1 MQRRWEFRV
10 LGSLQVIDSGQ
21 VVELRSAKQRV
32 LLSALLMKANAPVS
46 SYELMEHLWGDEPS
60 GSARATLQTYVMRLR
75 QALDDLA
82 DRKLVRTWPTGYSI
96 HLDDDQL
103 DLLTFQRLRAEAR
116 RAPDLETEARL
127 LGEAAA
133 LWRGPALDQVSS
145 LRVEQTDVQRLNEQR
160 WEVLERRNDAELQLG
175 RYDRVVDELR
185 SLVAQHPLRERFWFQ
200 LMLALHRTGQQAQ
213 ALDVFRRAREVL
225 ADELG
230 IDPNNELR
238 ALHMEVLA
246 GSSAPVAVQSG
257 PSWLPPA
264 VGDFSGR
271 ADEVALLTAG
281 LRAGGTWTITG
292 PGGVGKTSLAVHC
305 AHAVRDAFPDGR
317 LYLNLRGGEHRPVEP
332 AAALD
337 RLLRGLGVPG
347 GAIPSSVDERVDLY
361 RDLLSDRRVLVVL
374 DNATTEAQVRP
385 LLPGTT
391 SGAALVTSRAV
402 LAGLEAAYVVPLDV
416 LPPDDALA
424 LLRAA
429 VGEARCAAE
438 PEAARE
444 IVTYCGKLPLALR
457 VAAARLVAR
466 PHWQLAKLAG
476 RLSDERR
483 RFDELSLGDLDV
495 RASLALS
502 YDGLGES
509 HRTAFRL
516 LSLVD
521 TPDFPAWTASPLLG
535 LDPDDAEDHVEA
547 LVDARLVDYAGRD
560 ALGQVRY
567 RLHDL
572 LRAFGREAA
581 SEDPA
586 VALKA
591 LFEQW
596 LDLATRA
603 DAELPHQAVRLE
615 PRALDPFDL
624 GDAAAWFDAE
634 WQNIHA
640 LVTQAVALGLDAQA
654 AELAIRSAA
663 FCDLR
668 ARFDDWEQI
677 NRVGLSCAPPDR
689 RPVLLQQ
696 RGILRVR
703 MHDYVAASE
712 DFQAAQEGFAAI
724 GNVWGEAYG
733 WSGMGWMHEWSG
745 RSAEARE
752 AHREAMSRFVASG
765 NPHGEIEVLCSLG
778 AIERRAGG
786 LTAASGYL
794 ERARRLASGLGDEQS
809 ALMATLELG
818 RLHQFTGDLAAS
830 AEFLR
835 TSLASAQRLGDPDMA
850 ANIRLFLADT
860 LIRSGEVVPAEEQLR
875 QAWEFFEEHDD
886 RQGRIWV
893 WRLRSGLAGTPEEAL
908 ELASLAVDQ
917 SREMDSPPELGR
929 SLRVLGD
936 ALDRAGRA
944 EEARE
949 HWRQAE
955 EILTAAGF
963 QAEVDELRLAANP
976 GPG

>member
-1 MQRRWEFRV
+1 MQRRWGFGV
-10 LGSLQVIDSGQ
+10 LGSLQVSDSGR

-32 LLSALLMKANAPVS
+32 LLAALLMKANAPVS
-46 SYELMEHLWGDEPS
+46 SYELMEHLWGEEPS

-75 QALDDLA
+75 QSLDDLA

-145 LRVEQTDVQRLNEQR
+145 LRMEQTDVQRLNEQR
-160 WEVLERRNDAELQLG
+160 WEVLERRNDAELNLG
-175 RYDRVVDELR
+175 RHDQIVDELR
-185 SLVAQHPLRERFWFQ
+185 SLVAEHPLRERFWYQ

-213 ALDVFRRAREVL
+213 ALDVFRRASDVL

-230 IDPNNELR
+230 IDPNAELR

-246 GSSAPVAVQSG
+246 GSSAPVAAVQSG

-271 ADEVALLTAG
+271 ADEVTRLTAG

-292 PGGVGKTSLAVHC
+292 SGGVGKTSLAVHC
-305 AHAVRDAFPDGR
+305 AHAVRDAFPDGQ
-317 LYLNLRGGEHRPVEP
+317 LYLNLRGGEQKPVEP

-337 RLLRGLGVPG
+337 RLLRGLGVSG
-347 GAIPSSVDERVDLY
+347 GAIPSTVEDRVDLY
-361 RDLLSDRRVLVVL
+361 RDLLSDRKILVVL
-374 DNATTEAQVRP
+374 DNAVNEAQVRP

-391 SGAALVTSRAV
+391 SGAALVTSRAA
-402 LAGLEAAYVVPLDV
+402 LAGLEAAHVVPLDV
-416 LPPDDALA
+416 LPSADALA

-438 PEAARE
+438 PGAAQE
-444 IVTYCGKLPLALR
+444 IVAYCGKLPLALR

-466 PHWQLAKLAG
+466 PHWQLSKLAG
-476 RLSDERR
+476 RLSDSRR
-483 RFDELSLGDLDV
+483 RFDELSVGDLDV

-502 YDGLGES
+502 YDGLDES
-509 HRTAFRL
+509 HRIAFRL

-535 LDPDDAEDHVEA
+535 LDLDDAEDHVEA

-560 ALGQVRY
+560 AVGQVRY

-572 LRAFGREAA
+572 LRAYGREAA
-581 SEDPA
+581 TEDPA
-586 VALKA
+586 VALRG

-603 DAELPHQAVRLE
+603 DVELPHQGVRLE
-615 PRALDPFDL
+615 PLALERFDL
-624 GDAAAWFDAE
+624 GDAADWFDAE
-634 WQNIHA
+634 WQNVHA
-640 LVTQAVALGLDAQA
+640 VITQAAALGLGSLA
-654 AELAIRSAA
+654 AELAVRSAA

-677 NRVGLSCAPPDR
+677 NALALSCAPPAR
-689 RPVLLQQ
+689 RPMLFQQ
-696 RGILRVR
+696 RGILRAR
-703 MHDYVAASE
+703 LHDYAAASA
-712 DFQAAQEGFAAI
+712 DFQAAREGFAAA
-724 GNVWGEAYG
+724 GDVWGEAYA
-733 WSGMGWMHEWSG
+733 WYGMGWMHEWGG
-745 RSAEARE
+745 RSSEARE
-752 AHREAMSRFVASG
+752 AHREAMTRFVASS

-786 LTAASGYL
+786 LTSARDYL
-794 ERARRLASGLGDEQS
+794 ERARRVAAQLGDQQS
-809 ALMATLELG
+809 ELMATLELG
-818 RLHQFTGDLAAS
+818 RLHQFTGELDESAAFLRSSLAA
-830 AEFLR
+830 
-835 TSLASAQRLGDPDMA
+835 AQKLGDPDLA

-860 LIRSGEVVPAEEQLR
+860 LVRSGSDSLAEEQLR

-893 WRLRSGLAGTPEEAL
+893 WRLRSGLATSADEAL
-908 ELASLAVDQ
+908 RLASLALEQ
-917 SREMDSPPELGR
+917 AREMGSPPEFGR
-929 SLRVLGD
+929 SLRVLGN
-936 ALDRAGRA
+936 ALERAGRA

-955 EILTAAGF
+955 EALTAAGF
-963 QAEVDELRLAANP
+963 QAEVDELRMATS
-976 GPG
+976 

>member
-1 MQRRWEFRV
+1 MQRRWGFKV
-10 LGSLQVIDSGQ
+10 LGSLQVIDSGR

-32 LLSALLMKANAPVS
+32 LLAALLMKANAPVS

-60 GSARATLQTYVMRLR
+60 GAARATLQTYVMRLR
-75 QALDDLA
+75 QSLDDLA

-96 HLDDDQL
+96 HVEDDQL

-116 RAPDLETEARL
+116 RAPDLETEAGL

-145 LRVEQTDVQRLNEQR
+145 LRMEQTDVQRLNEQR

-175 RYDRVVDELR
+175 RHDQIVDELR
-185 SLVAQHPLRERFWFQ
+185 SLVGEHPLRERFWYQ

-213 ALDVFRRAREVL
+213 ALDVFRRASDVL

-230 IDPNNELR
+230 IDPNAELR

-246 GSSAPVAVQSG
+246 GSSAPVAATGTG

-271 ADEVALLTAG
+271 SAEVVRLTAG

-305 AHAVRDAFPDGR
+305 AHVVRDAFPDGQ
-317 LYLNLRGGEHRPVEP
+317 LYLNLRGGEQKPVEP

-337 RLLRGLGVPG
+337 RLLRGLGVSG
-347 GAIPSSVDERVDLY
+347 GAIPSTVEDRVDLY
-361 RDLLSDRRVLVVL
+361 RDLLSDRRILVVL
-374 DNATTEAQVRP
+374 DNAVNEAQVRP

-391 SGAALVTSRAV
+391 AGAALVTSRAA
-402 LAGLEAAYVVPLDV
+402 LAGLEAAHVVPLDV
-416 LPPDDALA
+416 LPAVDALA
-424 LLRAA
+424 LLQAA

-438 PEAARE
+438 PGAAQQ
-444 IVTYCGKLPLALR
+444 IVTYCGSLPLALR

-466 PHWQLAKLAG
+466 PHWQLSKLAG

-502 YDGLGES
+502 YDGLDES

-521 TPDFPAWTASPLLG
+521 TPDFPAWVASSLLG
-535 LDPDDAEDHVEA
+535 LDLDDAEDNVEA

-586 VALKA
+586 EALKA

-596 LDLATRA
+596 LDLAMRA
-603 DAELPHQAVRLE
+603 DVELPHQGVRLE
-615 PRALDPFDL
+615 PLALERFDL
-624 GDAAAWFDAE
+624 GDAAEWFDAE
-634 WQNIHA
+634 WQNVHA
-640 LVTQAVALGLDAQA
+640 VITQAAALGLGSLA

-677 NRVGLSCAPPDR
+677 NALGLTCAPAARKPM
-689 RPVLLQQ
+689 LFQQ
-696 RGILRVR
+696 RGILRAR
-703 MHDYVAASE
+703 LHDYAAASA
-712 DFQAAQEGFAAI
+712 DFQAAQEGFVEA
-724 GNVWGEAYG
+724 GDVWGEAYA
-733 WSGMGWMHEWSG
+733 WYGMGWMHEWCG
-745 RSAEARE
+745 RSLEARA
-752 AHREAMSRFVASG
+752 AHREAMERFVASS

-786 LTAASGYL
+786 LAAAQQYL
-794 ERARRLASGLGDEQS
+794 ERARRVAGQLGDEQS
-809 ALMATLELG
+809 ELMATLELG
-818 RLHQFTGDLAAS
+818 RLHQFTGELDESAAFLRSSLAA
-830 AEFLR
+830 
-835 TSLASAQRLGDPDMA
+835 AQKLGDPDLA

-860 LIRSGEVVPAEEQLR
+860 LVRSGQNSLAEEQLR

-893 WRLRSGLAGTPEEAL
+893 WRLRSGLAATPEEAL
-908 ELASLAVDQ
+908 RLAELALDQ
-917 SREMDSPPELGR
+917 ARDMGSPPEFGR
-929 SLRVLGD
+929 SLRVLGN
-936 ALDRAGRA
+936 ALDRSGRA

-955 EILTAAGF
+955 ETLTASGF
-963 QAEVDELRLAANP
+963 QAEAVELRLATS
-976 GPG
+976 

>member
-1 MQRRWEFRV
+1 MRRRWAFRV
-10 LGSLQVIDSGQ
+10 LGSLQVIDSGR

-32 LLSALLMKANAPVS
+32 LLAALLMKANAPVS

-60 GSARATLQTYVMRLR
+60 GAARATLQTYVMRLR
-75 QALDDLA
+75 QSLDDLA

-96 HLDDDQL
+96 HVEDDQL
-103 DLLTFQRLRAEAR
+103 DLLTFQKLRAEAR

-145 LRVEQTDVQRLNEQR
+145 LRMEQTDVQRLNEQR

-175 RYDRVVDELR
+175 RHDQLVDELR
-185 SLVAQHPLRERFWFQ
+185 SLVAEHPLRERFWYQ
-200 LMLALHRTGQQAQ
+200 LMLALHRSGQQAQ
-213 ALDVFRRAREVL
+213 ALDVFRRASEVL

-230 IDPNNELR
+230 IDPNAELR

-246 GSSAPVAVQSG
+246 GSSAPVAVQAG

-271 ADEVALLTAG
+271 ADEVARLTTG

-305 AHAVRDAFPDGR
+305 AHAVRDAFPDGQ
-317 LYLNLRGGEHRPVEP
+317 LYLNLRGGEQQPVGP

-337 RLLRGLGVPG
+337 RLLRGLGVSG
-347 GAIPSSVDERVDLY
+347 GAIPSSVEDRVDLY
-361 RDLLSDRRVLVVL
+361 RDLLSDRRILVVL
-374 DNATTEAQVRP
+374 DNAVNEAQVRP

-391 SGAALVTSRAV
+391 SGAALVTSRAA
-402 LAGLEAAYVVPLDV
+402 LAGLEAAHVVPLDV
-416 LPPDDALA
+416 LPQDDALT
-424 LLRAA
+424 LLRTA

-438 PEAARE
+438 PRAAQE
-444 IVTYCGKLPLALR
+444 IVAYCGQLPLALR

-502 YDGLGES
+502 YDGLDAS
-509 HRTAFRL
+509 HQTAFRL

-535 LDPDDAEDHVEA
+535 LDVDDAEDHVEA

-560 ALGQVRY
+560 AAGQVRY

-581 SEDPA
+581 TEDPA
-586 VALKA
+586 EALKA

-603 DAELPHQAVRLE
+603 DAELPHQAIRLE
-615 PRALDPFDL
+615 PAELAPFDL
-624 GDAAAWFDAE
+624 GDAATWFDAE

-640 LVTQAVALGLDAQA
+640 LVTQAAALGLGAQA

-668 ARFDDWEQI
+668 ARFDDWEQLNCI
-677 NRVGLSCAPPDR
+677 GLSCAPPER
-689 RPVLLQQ
+689 KPVLFQQ
-696 RGILRVR
+696 RGILRAR

-712 DFQAAQEGFAAI
+712 NFQAAQEGFAAT
-724 GNVWGEAYG
+724 GDVWGEAYG
-733 WSGMGWMHEWSG
+733 WYGMGWMHEWSG

-752 AHREAMSRFVASG
+752 AHRQAMTRFVASG

-786 LTAASGYL
+786 LAAATGYL
-794 ERARRLASGLGDEQS
+794 ERARRLANSLGDEQS
-809 ALMATLELG
+809 ELMATLELG
-818 RLHQFTGDLAAS
+818 RLHQFTGELARS

-835 TSLASAQRLGDPDMA
+835 SSLAAARRMGDPDMA

-860 LIRSGEVVPAEEQLR
+860 LIRSDEVALAEEQLR
-875 QAWEFFEEHDD
+875 LAWEFFEEHDD

-893 WRLRSGLAGTPEEAL
+893 WRLRSGLASSPQEAL
-908 ELASLAVDQ
+908 RLASLALEQ
-917 SREMDSPPELGR
+917 AREMDSPPEFGR
-929 SLRVLGD
+929 SLRVLGN
-936 ALDRAGRA
+936 ALERAGRA

-955 EILTAAGF
+955 ETLTAAGF
-963 QAEVDELRLAANP
+963 QAEVDELRLTTRS
-976 GPG
+976 

>member
-1 MQRRWEFRV
+1 MQRRWGFGV
-10 LGSLQVIDSGQ
+10 LGSLQVIDSGR

-32 LLSALLMKANAPVS
+32 LLAALLMKANAPVS
-46 SYELMEHLWGDEPS
+46 SYELMEHLWGEEPS

-75 QALDDLA
+75 QSLDDLA

-96 HLDDDQL
+96 HVEDDQL

-116 RAPDLETEARL
+116 RAPDVETEARL

-145 LRVEQTDVQRLNEQR
+145 LRMEQTDVQRLNEQR

-175 RYDRVVDELR
+175 RHDQIVDELR
-185 SLVAQHPLRERFWFQ
+185 SLVAEHPLRERFWYQ

-213 ALDVFRRAREVL
+213 ALDVFRRASDVL

-230 IDPNNELR
+230 IDPNAELR

-246 GSSAPVAVQSG
+246 GSSAPVAAVQSG

-271 ADEVALLTAG
+271 ADEVTRLTAG

-305 AHAVRDAFPDGR
+305 AHVVRDAFPDGQ
-317 LYLNLRGGEHRPVEP
+317 LYLNLRGGEQKPVEP

-337 RLLRGLGVPG
+337 RLLRGLGVSG
-347 GAIPSSVDERVDLY
+347 GAIPSTVEDRVDLY
-361 RDLLSDRRVLVVL
+361 RDLLSDRRILVVL
-374 DNATTEAQVRP
+374 DNAVNEAQVRP

-391 SGAALVTSRAV
+391 SGAALVTSRAA
-402 LAGLEAAYVVPLDV
+402 LAGLEAAHVVPLDV
-416 LPPDDALA
+416 LPSEDALA

-438 PEAARE
+438 PGAAQE
-444 IVTYCGKLPLALR
+444 IVAYCGKLPLALR

-466 PHWQLAKLAG
+466 PHWQLAKLA
-476 RLSDERR
+476 R
-483 RFDELSLGDLDV
+483 RFDELSVGDLDV

-502 YDGLGES
+502 YDGLDES

-535 LDPDDAEDHVEA
+535 LDLDDAEDHVEA

-560 ALGQVRY
+560 AVGQVRY

-581 SEDPA
+581 AEDPA
-586 VALKA
+586 KA
-591 LFEQW
+591 LHGLFERW

-603 DAELPHQAVRLE
+603 DVEMPHQGVRLE
-615 PRALDPFDL
+615 PVALERFDL
-624 GDAAAWFDAE
+624 GDAADWFDAE
-634 WQNIHA
+634 WQNLQAVI
-640 LVTQAVALGLDAQA
+640 TQAVALGLCSLA
-654 AELAIRSAA
+654 AELAVRSAA
-663 FCDLR
+663 YCDLR
-668 ARFDDWEQI
+668 ALFDDWEQV
-677 NRVGLSCAPPDR
+677 NALALSCAPAAR
-689 RPVLLQQ
+689 RPMLLQQ
-696 RGILRVR
+696 RGILRAR
-703 MHDYVAASE
+703 LHDYAAASA
-712 DFQAAQEGFAAI
+712 DFQAAQEGFAAA
-724 GNVWGEAYG
+724 GNVWGEAYAWYG
-733 WSGMGWMHEWSG
+733 TGWMHEWGG
-745 RSAEARE
+745 RSLEARE
-752 AHREAMSRFVASG
+752 AHRRAMTRFVASS

-786 LTAASGYL
+786 LTAARDYL
-794 ERARRLASGLGDEQS
+794 ERARRVAAHLGDEQS
-809 ALMATLELG
+809 ELMAALELG
-818 RLHQFTGDLAAS
+818 RLHQFTGELEESAAFLRSSLAA
-830 AEFLR
+830 
-835 TSLASAQRLGDPDMA
+835 AQKLGDPDLA
-850 ANIRLFLADT
+850 ANVRLFLADT
-860 LIRSGEVVPAEEQLR
+860 LVRSGADALAEEQLR
-875 QAWEFFEEHDD
+875 QAWEFFEGHDD

-893 WRLRSGLAGTPEEAL
+893 WRLRSGMASSADEAL
-908 ELASLAVDQ
+908 RLASLAMEQ
-917 SREMDSPPELGR
+917 SRQMGSPPELGR
-929 SLRVLGD
+929 SSRVLGN
-936 ALDRAGRA
+936 ALERAGRA

-949 HWRQAE
+949 YWRLAE
-955 EILTAAGF
+955 ETLTAAGF
-963 QAEVDELRLAANP
+963 QAEVDELRMATS
-976 GPG
+976 

>member
-1 MQRRWEFRV
+1 MQRRWGFRV
-10 LGSLQVIDSGQ
+10 LGSLQVIDSGR
-21 VVELRSAKQRV
+21 VVELRAAKQRV
-32 LLSALLMKANAPVS
+32 LLAALLMKANAPVS
-46 SYELMEHLWGDEPS
+46 SYELMEHLWGEEPS
-60 GSARATLQTYVMRLR
+60 GAARATLQTYVMRLR
-75 QALDDLA
+75 QSLDDLA
-82 DRKLVRTWPTGYSI
+82 DRKLIRTWPTGYSI
-96 HLDDDQL
+96 HVDDDQL

-133 LWRGPALDQVSS
+133 LWRGPALDQISS
-145 LRVEQTDVQRLNEQR
+145 LRMEQTDVQRLNEQR

-175 RYDRVVDELR
+175 RHDQIVDELR
-185 SLVAQHPLRERFWFQ
+185 SLVTQHPLRERFWYQ

-213 ALDVFRRAREVL
+213 ALDVFRRASDVL

-230 IDPNNELR
+230 IDPNAELR

-271 ADEVALLTAG
+271 ATEVARLTAG

-305 AHAVRDAFPDGR
+305 AHAVRDAFPDGQ
-317 LYLNLRGGEHRPVEP
+317 LYLNLRGGEQKPVGP

-337 RLLRGLGVPG
+337 RLLRGLGVSG
-347 GAIPSSVDERVDLY
+347 GAIPSSVEDRVDLY
-361 RDLLSDRRVLVVL
+361 RDLLSDRRILVVL
-374 DNATTEAQVRP
+374 DNAVNEAQVRP

-391 SGAALVTSRAV
+391 SGAALVTSRAA
-402 LAGLEAAYVVPLDV
+402 LAGLEAAHVVPLDV
-416 LPPDDALA
+416 LPSADALA

-438 PEAARE
+438 PGAAQD
-444 IVTYCGKLPLALR
+444 IVTYCGQLPLALR

-502 YDGLGES
+502 YDGLDES

-516 LSLVD
+516 LSLLD
-521 TPDFPAWTASPLLG
+521 TPDFPAWVASPLLG
-535 LDPDDAEDHVEA
+535 LDLDDAEDHVEA

-560 ALGQVRY
+560 PLGQVRY

-581 SEDPA
+581 DEDPA
-586 VALKA
+586 AALKA

-603 DAELPHQAVRLE
+603 DVELPHQSIRLE
-615 PRALDPFDL
+615 PLALERFDL

-640 LVTQAVALGLDAQA
+640 VITQAAALGLGPLA
-654 AELAIRSAA
+654 AELTIRSAA

-677 NRVGLSCAPPDR
+677 NELGLSCAPPER
-689 RPVLLQQ
+689 KPILLQQ
-696 RGILRVR
+696 RGILYGRLHR
-703 MHDYVAASE
+703 YVEASA
-712 DFQAAQEGFAAI
+712 DFAAAQKGFALA
-724 GNVWGEAYG
+724 GDVWGEAYG
-733 WSGMGWMHEWSG
+733 WYGMGWMHEWSG

-752 AHREAMSRFVASG
+752 AHREAMARFVASG
-765 NPHGEIEVLCSLG
+765 NQHGEVEVLCSLG

-786 LTAASGYL
+786 LAAAQDYL
-794 ERARRLASGLGDEQS
+794 ERARRIARQLGDEQS
-809 ALMATLELG
+809 ELMATLELG
-818 RLHQFTGDLAAS
+818 RLHQFTGELEMSAAFLRSSLAA
-830 AEFLR
+830 
-835 TSLASAQRLGDPDMA
+835 AQKLGDPDFA
-850 ANIRLFLADT
+850 ANMRVFLADT
-860 LIRSGEVVPAEEQLR
+860 LIRSGQLPLAEEQLR
-875 QAWEFFEEHDD
+875 QAWEYFEEHND
-886 RQGRIWV
+886 QHGRMWV
-893 WRLRSGLAGTPEEAL
+893 WRLRSGLAETPEEAL
-908 ELASLAVDQ
+908 RLATLALNQ
-917 SREMDSPPELGR
+917 AREMDSPPEYGR

-936 ALDRAGRA
+936 ALERAGRS

-955 EILTAAGF
+955 ETLTAAGF
-963 QAEVDELRLAANP
+963 QAEVDELRLATS
-976 GPG
+976 

>member
-1 MQRRWEFRV
+1 MQRRWGFRV
-10 LGSLQVIDSGQ
+10 LGSLQVIDSGR

-32 LLSALLMKANAPVS
+32 LLAALLMKANAPVS
-46 SYELMEHLWGDEPS
+46 SYELMEHLWGEEPS
-60 GSARATLQTYVMRLR
+60 GAARATLQTYVMRLR
-75 QALDDLA
+75 QSLDDLA

-96 HLDDDQL
+96 HLEDDQL
-103 DLLTFQRLRAEAR
+103 DLLTFQRLRAEAK

-145 LRVEQTDVQRLNEQR
+145 LRMEQTDVQRLNEQR

-175 RYDRVVDELR
+175 RHDQVVDELR
-185 SLVAQHPLRERFWFQ
+185 SLVAEHPLRERFWYQ
-200 LMLALHRTGQQAQ
+200 LMLALHRAGQQAQ
-213 ALDVFRRAREVL
+213 ALDVFRRASDVL

-230 IDPNNELR
+230 IDPNAELR

-246 GSSAPVAVQSG
+246 GSSAPVAVQAG

-271 ADEVALLTAG
+271 TDEVVRLTAG

-305 AHAVRDAFPDGR
+305 AHLVRDAFPDGQ
-317 LYLNLRGGEHRPVEP
+317 LYLNLRGGEQKPVGP

-337 RLLRGLGVPG
+337 RLLRGLGVSG
-347 GAIPSSVDERVDLY
+347 GAIPSSVDDRVDLY
-361 RDLLSDRRVLVVL
+361 RDLLSDRRILVVL
-374 DNATTEAQVRP
+374 DNAINEAQVRP

-391 SGAALVTSRAV
+391 SGAALVTSRAA
-402 LAGLEAAYVVPLDV
+402 LAGLEAAHVVPLDV
-416 LPPDDALA
+416 LPPSDALA
-424 LLRAA
+424 MLRAA
-429 VGEARCAAE
+429 VGEARCTAE
-438 PEAARE
+438 PGAAQD
-444 IVTYCGKLPLALR
+444 IVAYCGQLPLALR

-502 YDGLGES
+502 YDGLDES

-521 TPDFPAWTASPLLG
+521 TPDFPAWVASPLLG
-535 LDPDDAEDHVEA
+535 LDLDDAEDHVEA

-581 SEDPA
+581 DEDPA
-586 VALKA
+586 AALKA

-603 DAELPHQAVRLE
+603 DVELPHQAIRLE
-615 PRALDPFDL
+615 PLALERFDL
-624 GDAAAWFDAE
+624 GDAADWFDAE
-634 WQNIHA
+634 WHNIHA
-640 LVTQAVALGLDAQA
+640 VLTQAASLGLSSLA
-654 AELAIRSAA
+654 AELAIRSSA

-668 ARFDDWEQI
+668 ARFDDWEHI
-677 NRVGLSCAPPDR
+677 NDLGLSCAPADR
-689 RPVLLQQ
+689 KPILFQQ
-696 RGILRVR
+696 RGILCARLHR
-703 MHDYVAASE
+703 YAEASSN
-712 DFQAAQEGFAAI
+712 FAAAQEGFAAA
-724 GNVWGEAYG
+724 GDVWGEAYA
-733 WSGMGWMHEWSG
+733 WYGMGWMHEWSG
-745 RSAEARE
+745 RSLEARS
-752 AHREAMSRFVASG
+752 AHREAMARFVASG
-765 NPHGEIEVLCSLG
+765 NPHGEVEVLCSLG

-786 LTAASGYL
+786 LAAAQEYL
-794 ERARRLASGLGDEQS
+794 ERARRVAAQLGDEQS
-809 ALMATLELG
+809 ELMATLELG
-818 RLHQFTGDLAAS
+818 RLHQFTGELQLSAGFLRSCLAA
-830 AEFLR
+830 
-835 TSLASAQRLGDPDMA
+835 AQKLGDPDWA

-860 LIRSGEVVPAEEQLR
+860 LIRSGQAGPAEEQLR

-893 WRLRSGLAGTPEEAL
+893 WRLRSGLAATPEEAL
-908 ELASLAVDQ
+908 RLASLAMDQ
-917 SREMDSPPELGR
+917 AREMDSPPEFGR

-936 ALDRAGRA
+936 ALERAGRV

-949 HWRQAE
+949 HWRRAE
-955 EILTAAGF
+955 ETLTAAGF
-963 QAEVDELRLAANP
+963 QAEVDELRLATS
-976 GPG
+976 

>member
-1 MQRRWEFRV
+1 MQRRWGFKV
-10 LGSLQVIDSGQ
+10 LGSLQVIDSGR

-32 LLSALLMKANAPVS
+32 LLAALLMKANAPVS
-46 SYELMEHLWGDEPS
+46 SYELMEHLWGEEPS

-75 QALDDLA
+75 QSLDDLA
-82 DRKLVRTWPTGYSI
+82 DRQLVRTWPTGYSI
-96 HLDDDQL
+96 HVDDDQL

-145 LRVEQTDVQRLNEQR
+145 LRMEQTDVQRLNEQR

-175 RYDRVVDELR
+175 RHDQIVDELR
-185 SLVAQHPLRERFWFQ
+185 SLVAEHPLRERFWYQ

-213 ALDVFRRAREVL
+213 ALDVFRRASDVL

-230 IDPNNELR
+230 IDPNAELR

-246 GSSAPVAVQSG
+246 GSSAPVAVQAG

-271 ADEVALLTAG
+271 ADEVARLTAG

-305 AHAVRDAFPDGR
+305 AHVVRDAFPDGQ
-317 LYLNLRGGEHRPVEP
+317 LYLNLRGGEQKPVEP

-337 RLLRGLGVPG
+337 RLLRGLGVSG
-347 GAIPSSVDERVDLY
+347 GAIPSSVDDRVDLY
-361 RDLLSDRRVLVVL
+361 RDLLSDRRILVVL
-374 DNATTEAQVRP
+374 DNAINEAQVRP

-391 SGAALVTSRAV
+391 SGAALVTSRAA
-402 LAGLEAAYVVPLDV
+402 LAGLEAAHVVPLDV
-416 LPPDDALA
+416 LPSADALT
-424 LLRAA
+424 LLQAA
-429 VGEARCAAE
+429 VGEARVAAE
-438 PEAARE
+438 PVAAQA
-444 IVTYCGKLPLALR
+444 IVTYCGQLPLALR

-502 YDGLGES
+502 YDGLDSS

-521 TPDFPAWTASPLLG
+521 TPDFPAWMASPLLG
-535 LDPDDAEDHVEA
+535 LELDDAEDHVEA

-581 SEDPA
+581 DEDPS

-596 LDLATRA
+596 LDLTTRA
-603 DAELPHQAVRLE
+603 DAELPHQAIRLE
-615 PRALDPFDL
+615 PVALERFDL

-640 LVTQAVALGLDAQA
+640 VINQAAALGLCALA
-654 AELAIRSAA
+654 AELVIRSTA

-668 ARFDDWEQI
+668 ARFDDWAQI
-677 NRVGLSCAPPDR
+677 NELGLSCAPPER
-689 RPVLLQQ
+689 KPILLQQ
-696 RGILRVR
+696 RGILYAR
-703 MHDYVAASE
+703 MHKYTEASA
-712 DFQAAQEGFAAI
+712 DFAAAQEAFALA
-724 GNVWGEAYG
+724 GDVWGEAYS
-733 WSGMGWMHEWSG
+733 WYGMGWIHEFSG
-745 RSAEARE
+745 RSLEARS
-752 AHREAMSRFVASG
+752 AHREAMTRFVASG
-765 NPHGEIEVLCSLG
+765 NPHGEVEVLCSLG

-786 LTAASGYL
+786 LAAAQEYL
-794 ERARRLASGLGDEQS
+794 ERARRVAGQLGDEQS
-809 ALMATLELG
+809 ELAATLELG
-818 RLHQFTGDLAAS
+818 RLHQFTGELEMSAAFLRSSLAA
-830 AEFLR
+830 
-835 TSLASAQRLGDPDMA
+835 AQKLGDPDFA
-850 ANIRLFLADT
+850 AHMRLFLADT
-860 LIRSGEVVPAEEQLR
+860 LIRSGQVGLAEEQLR
-875 QAWEFFEEHDD
+875 LAWEFFEEHDD
-886 RQGRIWV
+886 RHGRIWV
-893 WRLRSGLAGTPEEAL
+893 WRLRSALAATPEEAL
-908 ELASLAVDQ
+908 RLASLALEQ

-929 SLRVLGD
+929 SLRVLGN
-936 ALDRAGRA
+936 ALERAGRV

-949 HWRQAE
+949 QWRLAE
-955 EILTAAGF
+955 ETLTAAGF
-963 QAEVDELRLAANP
+963 QAEVDELRLATS
-976 GPG
+976 

>member
-10 LGSLQVIDSGQ
+10 LGSLQVTDSGRA
-21 VVELRSAKQRV
+21 VELRSAKQRV
-32 LLSALLMKANAPVS
+32 LLAALLMKANAPVS

-60 GSARATLQTYVMRLR
+60 GAARATLQTYVMRLR
-75 QALDDLA
+75 QSLDDLA

-96 HLDDDQL
+96 HVEDDQL

-145 LRVEQTDVQRLNEQR
+145 LRMEQTDVQRLNEQR
-160 WEVLERRNDAELQLG
+160 WEVLERRNEAELQLG
-175 RYDRVVDELR
+175 RHDQIVDELR
-185 SLVAQHPLRERFWFQ
+185 SLVAEHPLRERFWYQ

-213 ALDVFRRAREVL
+213 ALDVYRRASEVL

-230 IDPNNELR
+230 IDPNAELR

-271 ADEVALLTAG
+271 SDEVVRLTAG

-305 AHAVRDAFPDGR
+305 AHAVRDAFPDGQ
-317 LYLNLRGGEHRPVEP
+317 LYLNLRGGEQKPVEP

-337 RLLRGLGVPG
+337 RLLRGLGVSG
-347 GAIPSSVDERVDLY
+347 GAIPSSVEDRVDLY
-361 RDLLSDRRVLVVL
+361 RDLLSDRRILVVL
-374 DNATTEAQVRP
+374 DNAVNEAQVRP

-391 SGAALVTSRAV
+391 SGAALVTSRAA
-402 LAGLEAAYVVPLDV
+402 LAGLEAAHVVPLDV
-416 LPPDDALA
+416 LPSADALA

-438 PEAARE
+438 PAAAQE

-502 YDGLGES
+502 YDGLDKT
-509 HRTAFRL
+509 RQTAFRL

-521 TPDFPAWTASPLLG
+521 TPDFPAWVASPLLG
-535 LDPDDAEDHVEA
+535 LDLDDAEDHVEA

-586 VALKA
+586 IALQP

-596 LDLATRA
+596 LDLAVRA
-603 DAELPHQAVRLE
+603 DAELPHQGVRLE
-615 PRALDPFDL
+615 PLELERFDL
-624 GDAAAWFDAE
+624 GDAADWFDAE
-634 WQNIHA
+634 WLNIHA
-640 LVTQAVALGLDAQA
+640 VITQAAALGLGVLA

-677 NRVGLSCAPPDR
+677 NDLGLSCAPESR
-689 RPVLLQQ
+689 RPMLFQQ
-696 RGILRVR
+696 RGILSARL
-703 MHDYVAASE
+703 HDYAAASAH
-712 DFQAAQEGFAAI
+712 FQAAQEGFAAA
-724 GNVWGEAYG
+724 GDVWGEAYA
-733 WSGMGWMHEWSG
+733 WYGMGWMHEWSG

-752 AHREAMSRFVASG
+752 AHREAKARFAASD

-786 LTAASGYL
+786 LVAAQGYL
-794 ERARRLASGLGDEQS
+794 ERACRLAGQMGDSQS
-809 ALMATLELG
+809 ELMATLELG
-818 RLHQFTGDLAAS
+818 RLHQFTGELTLS
-830 AEFLR
+830 EEFLR
-835 TSLASAQRLGDPDMA
+835 ASLAAAQKFGDPDLA

-860 LIRSGEVVPAEEQLR
+860 LIRSGQDSLAEDQLR

-893 WRLRSGLAGTPEEAL
+893 WRLRSGMASSAEEAL
-908 ELASLAVDQ
+908 TLASLAMEQ
-917 SREMDSPPELGR
+917 ARKMGSPPEFGR
-929 SLRVLGD
+929 SLRVLGN
-936 ALDRAGRA
+936 ALERAGRRD
-944 EEARE
+944 EARE
-949 HWRQAE
+949 HWQLAE
-955 EILTAAGF
+955 ETLTAAGF
-963 QAEVDELRLAANP
+963 QAEVDELRLATSP
-976 GPG
+976 GSG

>member
-1 MQRRWEFRV
+1 MPRWEFKV
-10 LGSLQVIDSGQ
+10 LGSLQVLDSGRP
-21 VVELRSAKQRV
+21 VELRSAKQRV
-32 LLSALLMKANAPVS
+32 LLAALLMKPNAPVS
-46 SYELMEHLWGDEPS
+46 FYELMEHLWGEEPS

-75 QALDDLA
+75 QSLDDFA

-96 HLDDDQL
+96 HVGDDQL

-133 LWRGPALDQVSS
+133 LWRGPALDQLSS

-175 RYDRVVDELR
+175 RHDQLVDELR
-185 SLVAQHPLRERFWFQ
+185 SLVAHHPLRERFWYQ

-213 ALDVFRRAREVL
+213 ALDVYRRAGEVL
-225 ADELG
+225 AEELG
-230 IDPNNELR
+230 IDPNAELR

-246 GSSAPVAVQSG
+246 GSSAPVAVQAG

-271 ADEVALLTAG
+271 ADEVARLTTG
-281 LRAGGTWTITG
+281 LRGGGTWTVTG
-292 PGGVGKTSLAVHC
+292 SGGVGKTSLAVHC
-305 AHAVRDAFPDGR
+305 AHLVRDAFPDGQ
-317 LYLNLRGGEHRPVEP
+317 LYLNLRGGEQKPVEP

-337 RLLRGLGVPG
+337 RLLRGLGVSG
-347 GAIPSSVDERVDLY
+347 GAIPSTVDDRVDLY

-374 DNATTEAQVRP
+374 DNAVNEAQVRP

-391 SGAALVTSRAV
+391 SGAALVTSRAA
-402 LAGLEAAYVVPLDV
+402 LAGLEAAHVVPLDV
-416 LPPDDALA
+416 LPPADALG
-424 LLRAA
+424 LLRSALGD
-429 VGEARCAAE
+429 VRVAAE
-438 PEAARE
+438 PGAAQA
-444 IVTYCGKLPLALR
+444 IVTYCGRLPLALR

-502 YDGLGES
+502 YDGLDET
-509 HRTAFRL
+509 HRRAFRL

-521 TPDFPAWTASPLLG
+521 TPDFPAWVAAPLLG
-535 LDPDDAEDHVEA
+535 LDLDDAEDHVEA

-581 SEDPA
+581 DEDPA
-586 VALKA
+586 TALKP
-591 LFEQW
+591 LVERW
-596 LDLATRA
+596 LDLVTRA
-603 DAELPHQAVRLE
+603 DADLPHQGVRLA
-615 PRALDPFDL
+615 PRALEPFDL
-624 GDAAAWFDAE
+624 GDAAEWFDAE
-634 WQNIHA
+634 WLNIGA
-640 LVTQAVALGLDAQA
+640 VLTQAAALGLGDLAAQ
-654 AELAIRSAA
+654 LAIRSSA

-677 NRVGLSCAPPDR
+677 NDIGLACGSAALK
-689 RPVLLQQ
+689 PVLHQQ
-696 RGILRVR
+696 RGILRAR
-703 MHDYVAASE
+703 LHDYAGASAE
-712 DFQAAQEGFAAI
+712 FRSAQEGFAAA
-724 GNVWGEAYG
+724 GDVWGEAYG
-733 WSGMGWMHEWSG
+733 WYGMGWMHEWSG
-745 RSAEARE
+745 RSREARA
-752 AHREAMSRFVASG
+752 AHREAMTRFVAAG
-765 NPHGEIEVLCSLG
+765 NPHGEVEVLCSLG

-786 LTAASGYL
+786 LTAAQDYL
-794 ERARRLASGLGDEQS
+794 ERARRVAGQLGDEQS
-809 ALMATLELG
+809 ELMATLELG
-818 RLHQFTGDLAAS
+818 RLHQFTGELDLSAAFLRSSLAA
-830 AEFLR
+830 
-835 TSLASAQRLGDPDMA
+835 AQKLGDPDMA

-860 LIRSGEVVPAEEQLR
+860 LVRSGAVAPAQEQLTA
-875 QAWEFFEEHDD
+875 AWEFFEEHDD

-893 WRLRSGLAGTPEEAL
+893 WRLRSGLAASADEAL
-908 ELASLAVDQ
+908 RLAGLALKAA
-917 SREMDSPPELGR
+917 REMDSPPELGR
-929 SLRVLGD
+929 SLRVMGD
-936 ALDRAGRA
+936 ALERCGRGD
-944 EEARE
+944 EARE

-955 EILTAAGF
+955 ETLTAAGF
-963 QAEVDELRLAANP
+963 QAEVDELRLTTS
-976 GPG
+976 

>member
-1 MQRRWEFRV
+1 MQRRWGFRV
-10 LGSLQVIDSGQ
+10 LGSLQVIDSGR

-32 LLSALLMKANAPVS
+32 LLAALLMKANAPVS

-60 GSARATLQTYVMRLR
+60 GAARATLQTYVMRLR
-75 QALDDLA
+75 QSLDDLA

-96 HLDDDQL
+96 HLEDDQL

-145 LRVEQTDVQRLNEQR
+145 LRMEQTDVQRLNEQR

-175 RYDRVVDELR
+175 RHDQIVDELR
-185 SLVAQHPLRERFWFQ
+185 SLVAEHPLRERFWFQ
-200 LMLALHRTGQQAQ
+200 LMLALHHTGQQAQ
-213 ALDVFRRAREVL
+213 ALDVFRRASEVL

-230 IDPNNELR
+230 IDPNAELR

-246 GSSAPVAVQSG
+246 GSSAPVVATGTG

-271 ADEVALLTAG
+271 AAEVVRLTAG

-305 AHAVRDAFPDGR
+305 AHLVRDAFPDGQ
-317 LYLNLRGGEHRPVEP
+317 LYLNLRGGEQKPVEP

-337 RLLRGLGVPG
+337 RLLRGLGVSG
-347 GAIPSSVDERVDLY
+347 GAIPSTVEDRVDLY
-361 RDLLSDRRVLVVL
+361 RDLLSDRKILVVL
-374 DNATTEAQVRP
+374 DNAVNEAQVRP

-391 SGAALVTSRAV
+391 SGAALVTSRAA
-402 LAGLEAAYVVPLDV
+402 LAGLEAAHVVPLDV
-416 LPPDDALA
+416 LPSVDALA
-424 LLRAA
+424 LLQAA

-438 PEAARE
+438 PAAAQQ
-444 IVTYCGKLPLALR
+444 IVTYCGSLPLALR

-466 PHWQLAKLAG
+466 PHWQLSKLAG

-502 YDGLGES
+502 YDGLDES

-521 TPDFPAWTASPLLG
+521 TPDFPAWVASPLLG
-535 LDPDDAEDHVEA
+535 LDLDDAEDNVEA

-586 VALKA
+586 EALKA

-596 LDLATRA
+596 LDLAMRA
-603 DAELPHQAVRLE
+603 DVELPHQGLRLE
-615 PRALDPFDL
+615 PLALERFDL
-624 GDAAAWFDAE
+624 GDAAEWFDAE
-634 WQNIHA
+634 WQNVHA
-640 LVTQAVALGLDAQA
+640 VITQAAALGLGALA

-668 ARFDDWEQI
+668 ARFDDWEHI
-677 NRVGLSCAPPDR
+677 NALGLSCAPADR
-689 RPVLLQQ
+689 RPMLFQQ
-696 RGILRVR
+696 RGILRAR
-703 MHDYVAASE
+703 LHDYAAASA
-712 DFQAAQEGFAAI
+712 DFQAAQEGFVEA
-724 GNVWGEAYG
+724 GDVWGEAYAWYG
-733 WSGMGWMHEWSG
+733 TGWMHEWSG
-745 RSAEARE
+745 RSAEARA
-752 AHREAMSRFVASG
+752 AHREAMERFVASS

-786 LTAASGYL
+786 LAAAQEYL
-794 ERARRLASGLGDEQS
+794 ERARRVAGQLGDEQS
-809 ALMATLELG
+809 ELMATLELG
-818 RLHQFTGDLAAS
+818 RLHQFTGELDESAAFLRSSLAA
-830 AEFLR
+830 
-835 TSLASAQRLGDPDMA
+835 AQKLGDPDLA
-850 ANIRLFLADT
+850 ANVRLFLADT
-860 LIRSGEVVPAEEQLR
+860 LVRSGQHSLAEEQLR

-893 WRLRSGLAGTPEEAL
+893 WRLRSGLAATPEEAL
-908 ELASLAVDQ
+908 RLASLAMDQ
-917 SREMDSPPELGR
+917 AREMGSPPEFGR
-929 SLRVLGD
+929 SLRVLGN
-936 ALDRAGRA
+936 ALERSGRA

-955 EILTAAGF
+955 ETLTAAGF
-963 QAEVDELRLAANP
+963 QAEVDELRLATS
-976 GPG
+976 

>member
-10 LGSLQVIDSGQ
+10 LGSLQVIDAGRA
-21 VVELRSAKQRV
+21 VELRSAKQRV
-32 LLSALLMKANAPVS
+32 LLAALLMKANAPVS
-46 SYELMEHLWGDEPS
+46 SYELMEHLWGEEPS
-60 GSARATLQTYVMRLR
+60 GSARATLQTYIMRLR
-75 QALDDLA
+75 QTLDDLA

-96 HLDDDQL
+96 HLEDDQL

-145 LRVEQTDVQRLNEQR
+145 LRMEQTDVQRLNEQR

-175 RYDRVVDELR
+175 RYDQVVDELR
-185 SLVAQHPLRERFWFQ
+185 SLVAEHPLRERFWYQ

-213 ALDVFRRAREVL
+213 ALDVFRRASDVL

-230 IDPNNELR
+230 IDPNAELR

-246 GSSAPVAVQSG
+246 GSSAPVPAVQSG

-271 ADEVALLTAG
+271 ADEVARLTAG

-305 AHAVRDAFPDGR
+305 AHAVRDAFPDGQ
-317 LYLNLRGGEHRPVEP
+317 LYLNLRGGEQKPVEP

-337 RLLRGLGVPG
+337 RLLRGLGVSG
-347 GAIPSSVDERVDLY
+347 GAIPSTVEDRVDLY
-361 RDLLSDRRVLVVL
+361 RDLLSDRRILVVL
-374 DNATTEAQVRP
+374 DNAVNEAQVRP

-391 SGAALVTSRAV
+391 SGAALVTSRAA
-402 LAGLEAAYVVPLDV
+402 LAGLEAAHVVPLDV
-416 LPPDDALA
+416 LPPVDALA
-424 LLRAA
+424 LLKAA

-438 PEAARE
+438 PAAAQE

-483 RFDELSLGDLDV
+483 RFDELSVGDLDV

-502 YDGLGES
+502 YDGLDES

-521 TPDFPAWTASPLLG
+521 TPDFPAWVASPLLG
-535 LDPDDAEDHVEA
+535 LGLDDAEDHVEA

-581 SEDPA
+581 TEDPA
-586 VALKA
+586 VALRG

-603 DAELPHQAVRLE
+603 DAELPHQGVRLE
-615 PRALDPFDL
+615 PLELERFDL
-624 GDAAAWFDAE
+624 GDAAEWFDAE
-634 WQNIHA
+634 WQNVHA
-640 LVTQAVALGLDAQA
+640 VITQAAALGLGELA
-654 AELAIRSAA
+654 AELAVRSAA

-677 NRVGLSCAPPDR
+677 NALGLSCAPPAR
-689 RPVLLQQ
+689 RPMLFQQ

-703 MHDYVAASE
+703 LHDYCAASA
-712 DFQAAQEGFAAI
+712 DFQAAQEGFAAA
-724 GNVWGEAYG
+724 GDVWGEAYA
-733 WSGMGWMHEWSG
+733 WYGMGWMHEWSG
-745 RSAEARE
+745 RSVEARE
-752 AHREAMSRFVASG
+752 AHREAMTRFVASG

-786 LTAASGYL
+786 LVAGQEYL
-794 ERARRLASGLGDEQS
+794 ERARRVAGTLGDLQS
-809 ALMATLELG
+809 ELMANLELG
-818 RLHQFTGDLAAS
+818 RLHQFTGELAESAAFLRSSLAA
-830 AEFLR
+830 
-835 TSLASAQRLGDPDMA
+835 AQKFGDPDLA

-860 LIRSGEVVPAEEQLR
+860 LLRSGQESLAEEQLR

-893 WRLRSGLAGTPEEAL
+893 WRLRSGMAASADEAL
-908 ELASLAVDQ
+908 RLAALAMDQ
-917 SREMDSPPELGR
+917 AREMGSPPEVGR
-929 SLRVLGD
+929 SLRVLGN
-936 ALDRAGRA
+936 ALERVGRG

-949 HWRQAE
+949 HWRLAE
-955 EILTAAGF
+955 ETLTAAGF
-963 QAEVDELRLAANP
+963 QAEVDELRMATS
-976 GPG
+976 

>member
-1 MQRRWEFRV
+1 MPRRWEFKV
-10 LGSLQVIDSGQ
+10 LGSLQVIDSGRAI
-21 VVELRSAKQRV
+21 ELRSAKQRV
-32 LLSALLMKANAPVS
+32 LLAALLMKPNAPVS
-46 SYELMEHLWGDEPS
+46 SYELMEHLWGEEPS
-60 GSARATLQTYVMRLR
+60 GAARATLQTYVMRLR
-75 QALDDLA
+75 QSLDDLS

-96 HLDDDQL
+96 HVEDDQL
-103 DLLTFQRLRAEAR
+103 DLLTFQRLRAEAK

-133 LWRGPALDQVSS
+133 LWRGPALDQISS
-145 LRVEQTDVQRLNEQR
+145 LRMEQTDVQRLNEQR

-175 RYDRVVDELR
+175 RHDQIVDELR
-185 SLVAQHPLRERFWFQ
+185 SLVAEHPLRERFWYQ
-200 LMLALHRTGQQAQ
+200 LMLVLHRTGQQAQ
-213 ALDVFRRAREVL
+213 ALDVFRRAGEVL

-230 IDPNNELR
+230 IDPNAELR

-246 GSSAPVAVQSG
+246 GSSAPVAVATGPG

-271 ADEVALLTAG
+271 AAEVVRLTAG

-305 AHAVRDAFPDGR
+305 AHLVRDAFPDGQ
-317 LYLNLRGGEHRPVEP
+317 LYLNLRGGEQKPVEP

-337 RLLRGLGVPG
+337 RLLRGLGVAG
-347 GAIPSSVDERVDLY
+347 GAIPSSVDDRVDLY
-361 RDLLSDRRVLVVL
+361 RDLLSDRRILVVL
-374 DNATTEAQVRP
+374 DNAISEAQVRP
-385 LLPGTT
+385 LLPGTST
-391 SGAALVTSRAV
+391 GAALVTSRAA
-402 LAGLEAAYVVPLDV
+402 LASLEAAHVVPLDV
-416 LPPDDALA
+416 LPSADALS

-438 PEAARE
+438 PVAAQE
-444 IVTYCGKLPLALR
+444 IVTYCGQLPLALR

-466 PHWQLAKLAG
+466 PHWQLSKLAG

-483 RFDELSLGDLDV
+483 RIDELSLGDLDV

-502 YDGLGES
+502 YDGMDEP

-521 TPDFPAWTASPLLG
+521 TPDFPAWVASPLLS
-535 LDPDDAEDHVEA
+535 LDLDDAEDIVEA

-560 ALGQVRY
+560 TLGQVRY

-581 SEDPA
+581 DEDPA
-586 VALKA
+586 VALKG

-603 DAELPHQAVRLE
+603 DVELPHQAIRLE
-615 PRALDPFDL
+615 PLALERFDL
-624 GDAAAWFDAE
+624 GDAADWFDAE
-634 WQNIHA
+634 WQNLHA
-640 LVTQAVALGLDAQA
+640 VITQAATLGLGSVA

-668 ARFDDWEQI
+668 ARFDDWEQV
-677 NRVGLSCAPPDR
+677 NELGLSCAPANRKPI
-689 RPVLLQQ
+689 LFQQ
-696 RGILRVR
+696 RGILCARLNR
-703 MHDYVAASE
+703 YAEASAN
-712 DFQAAQEGFAAI
+712 FAAAQEGFALA
-724 GNVWGEAYG
+724 GDVWGEAYA
-733 WSGMGWMHEWSG
+733 WYGMGWMHEWSG
-745 RSAEARE
+745 RSLEARE
-752 AHREAMSRFVASG
+752 AHRESMSRFVASG

-786 LTAASGYL
+786 LAAAQEYL
-794 ERARRLASGLGDEQS
+794 ERARRVAGQLGDEQS
-809 ALMATLELG
+809 ELMATLELG
-818 RLHQFTGDLAAS
+818 RLHQFTGELEMS

-835 TSLASAQRLGDPDMA
+835 SSLAAAQKLGDPDMA

-860 LIRSGEVVPAEEQLR
+860 LVRSGLATSAEEQLR

-893 WRLRSGLAGTPEEAL
+893 WRLRSGLATTPEEAL
-908 ELASLAVDQ
+908 RLATLAADAA
-917 SREMDSPPELGR
+917 REMGSPPEFGR
-929 SLRVLGD
+929 SLRVLGN
-936 ALDRAGRA
+936 ALERAGRV

-955 EILTAAGF
+955 ETLTAAGF
-963 QAEVDELRLAANP
+963 QAEVDELRLATS
-976 GPG
+976 

>member
-1 MQRRWEFRV
+1 MQRRWGFRV
-10 LGSLQVIDSGQ
+10 LGSLQVIDSGR

-32 LLSALLMKANAPVS
+32 LLAALLMKPNAPVS

-60 GSARATLQTYVMRLR
+60 GAARATLQTYVMRLR
-75 QALDDLA
+75 QSLDDLA

-96 HLDDDQL
+96 HVEDDQL

-145 LRVEQTDVQRLNEQR
+145 LRMEQTDVQRLNEQR

-175 RYDRVVDELR
+175 RHDQVVDELR
-185 SLVAQHPLRERFWFQ
+185 SLVTEHPLRERFWYQ

-213 ALDVFRRAREVL
+213 ALDVFRRASDVL

-230 IDPNNELR
+230 IDPNAELR

-246 GSSAPVAVQSG
+246 GSSAPVVAAGTG

-271 ADEVALLTAG
+271 AAEVVRLTAG

-305 AHAVRDAFPDGR
+305 AHLVRDAFPDGQ
-317 LYLNLRGGEHRPVEP
+317 LYLNLRGGEQKPVEP

-337 RLLRGLGVPG
+337 RLLRGLGVSG
-347 GAIPSSVDERVDLY
+347 GAIPSTVEDRVDLY
-361 RDLLSDRRVLVVL
+361 RDLLSDRKILVVL
-374 DNATTEAQVRP
+374 DNAVNEAQVRP

-391 SGAALVTSRAV
+391 SGAALVTSRAA
-402 LAGLEAAYVVPLDV
+402 LAGLEAAHVVPLDV
-416 LPPDDALA
+416 LPSPDALA

-438 PEAARE
+438 PVAAQQ
-444 IVTYCGKLPLALR
+444 IVTYCGSLPLALR

-466 PHWQLAKLAG
+466 PHWQLSKLAG

-502 YDGLGES
+502 YDGLDES

-521 TPDFPAWTASPLLG
+521 TPDFPAWVASPLLG
-535 LDPDDAEDHVEA
+535 LDLDDAEDHVEA

-586 VALKA
+586 EALKA

-596 LDLATRA
+596 LELAMRA
-603 DAELPHQAVRLE
+603 DVELPHQGLRLE
-615 PRALDPFDL
+615 PLALERFDL
-624 GDAAAWFDAE
+624 GDAAEWFDAE

-640 LVTQAVALGLDAQA
+640 VITQAAALGLGSLA

-677 NRVGLSCAPPDR
+677 NALGLTCAPADR
-689 RPVLLQQ
+689 RPVLFQQ
-696 RGILRVR
+696 RGILRAR
-703 MHDYVAASE
+703 LHDYAAASA
-712 DFQAAQEGFAAI
+712 DFQAAQQGFVEA
-724 GNVWGEAYG
+724 GDVWGEAYAWYG
-733 WSGMGWMHEWSG
+733 TGWMHEWSG
-745 RSAEARE
+745 RSLEARA
-752 AHREAMSRFVASG
+752 AHREAMERFVAAS
-765 NPHGEIEVLCSLG
+765 NSHGEIEVLCSLG

-786 LTAASGYL
+786 LAAAQQYL
-794 ERARRLASGLGDEQS
+794 ERARRLAGRLGDEQS
-809 ALMATLELG
+809 ELMATLELG
-818 RLHQFTGDLAAS
+818 RLHQFTGELDESAAFLRSSLAA
-830 AEFLR
+830 
-835 TSLASAQRLGDPDMA
+835 AQKLGDPDLA

-860 LIRSGEVVPAEEQLR
+860 LVRSGQNEPAEEQLR

-893 WRLRSGLAGTPEEAL
+893 WRLRSGLAAAPEEAL
-908 ELASLAVDQ
+908 RLASLALEQ
-917 SREMDSPPELGR
+917 AREMGSPPEFGR
-929 SLRVLGD
+929 SLRVLGN
-936 ALDRAGRA
+936 ALDRCGRA

-955 EILTAAGF
+955 ETLTAAGF
-963 QAEVDELRLAANP
+963 QAEVDELRLATS
-976 GPG
+976 